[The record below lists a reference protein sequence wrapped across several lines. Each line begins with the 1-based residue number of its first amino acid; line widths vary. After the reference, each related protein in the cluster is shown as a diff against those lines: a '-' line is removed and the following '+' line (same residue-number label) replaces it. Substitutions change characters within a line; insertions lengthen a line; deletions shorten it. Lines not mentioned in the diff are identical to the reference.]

1 MEKVREYAK
10 KFDMS
15 LTEVLRISVATGL
28 DLFVET
34 MRKSR
39 VSELKEKKRQL
50 EAVIKELEG
59 GIQHE

>member
-1 MEKVREYAK
+1 MEKVRKYAK
-10 KFDMS
+10 KFDVS
-15 LTEVLRISVATGL
+15 LSEVLRISLAAGL
-28 DLFVET
+28 DLFVDT

-50 EAVIKELEG
+50 EAAIKELEG